1 MADRNTSA
9 NMYFKT
15 FGLTLIPSSR
25 PHLGLQLGKQTGA
38 DLSLVEIQKIVVHSF
53 KLKKEERKK
62 RKKNI
67 FYLLQYSDN
76 SFKFDH

>member
-1 MADRNTSA
+1 MADRNPSA

-38 DLSLVEIQKIVVHSF
+38 DLSLVEIQKIAVHSF

-62 RKKNI
+62 RKKYI